1 MIKLMAESSL
11 NLTPQPTGDAARAYT
26 AADTAAADRGGL
38 EQRTLGR
45 DLLALTAILLI
56 VALFHVQNPISQ
68 HEWQFGRAFRNEA
81 LQVMVTFAFGLVAC
95 LLVTGTQRRHVRAEA
110 RPLSAL
116 EIGAAAVLAGYA
128 VFMLIAIPLRWNPLG
143 AIFGIEQAIF
153 QERPG
158 DNFPLEAVTAALN
171 AAMVLEWLAIAAVI
185 ALWQPWTRLRVYAA
199 VIRQNT
205 APLIVAVLFLIA
217 WEGLIVAFQVEEF
230 LLPRP
235 SVIGAALLETYPR
248 LVSAG
253 WVTFQ
258 NAFWGFAIGCGL
270 GVLTGIASARF
281 VSFSK
286 ALLPIAIA
294 VNAIP
299 IVALAPIFN
308 NWFGALNP
316 ASKIAIVAV
325 LVYFPAM
332 ISTVRGLTSVDVLSL
347 ELMTSYA
354 ATPLQIFRKLRLPS
368 ALPFIFSALKVAT
381 TLSMI
386 GAIVSEYFGGS
397 TAGLGWRIRDDAGL
411 FKYAEAW
418 AAIFV
423 ASAIGILFYLVVS
436 SVERAVMAWHVSF
449 REQ

>member
-1 MIKLMAESSL
+1 MAESSL
-11 NLTPQPTGDAARAYT
+11 NLTPQQAG
-26 AADTAAADRGGL
+26 DTAAASGAIYAAAADQVVID
-38 EQRTLGR
+38 QRTLGR
-45 DLLALTAILLI
+45 DLLALAALLLI
-56 VALFHVQNPISQ
+56 VALFHIQNPISQ
-68 HEWQFGRAFRNEA
+68 HEWQFGRAFRNDS
-81 LQVMVTFAFGLVAC
+81 LQVMVTLAFGLVAY
-95 LLVTGTQRRHVRAEA
+95 LLVTGTQRQHVRAA
-110 RPLSAL
+110 VRPLSIL
-116 EIGAAAVLAGYA
+116 EWGAAAVLAAYT
-128 VFMLIAIPLRWNPLG
+128 VFMVIAIPLRWNPLG

-158 DNFPLEAVTAALN
+158 DAFPLDTLTAALN
-171 AAMVLEWLAIAAVI
+171 AAAVLQWLAIAAAVV
-185 ALWQPWTRLRVYAA
+185 LWQPWTRWRVYTAA
-199 VIRQNT
+199 VRQNT
-205 APLIVAVLFLIA
+205 APLIVAALFLLA
-217 WEGLIVAFQVEEF
+217 WEGLIILFQIEEF

-235 SVIGAALLETYPR
+235 SVIGGTLLETYPR
-248 LVSAG
+248 LISAG

-258 NAFWGFAIGCGL
+258 NGFWGFAIGCGL
-270 GVLTGIASARF
+270 GILTGIAAARF

-332 ISTVRGLTSVDVLSL
+332 ISTVRGLTAVDALSL

-354 ATPLQIFRKLRLPS
+354 ATPLQTFRKLRLPS

-418 AAIFV
+418 AAIFI
-423 ASAIGILFYLVVS
+423 ASAIGIVFYLVVS
-436 SVERAVMAWHVSF
+436 SVERAVMSWHVSF